1 LAYGRLRLDKHRR
14 DGFGVRGLR
23 VIEPASLDL
32 SAYLRPGD
40 RIVFGQACGEPTT
53 LVEALIAQGA
63 SIGGLSAFIATS
75 FSGLF
80 TPDSA
85 NAFRLSS
92 MGAIG
97 ALRSMTKANALD
109 VIPVH
114 VSQVGPLI
122 TAGVIP
128 CDVAMI
134 QVSPADAAGNH
145 SCGLISDHVRAAVAK
160 ARRVIAEV
168 NAAVPFVPGETV
180 HASEIDMAVQTDR
193 TPVEVAPAKIGEA
206 DLAIARHSAEF
217 IGDGAVI
224 QTGVGAVPDAI
235 LRLLGD
241 RKDLGVH
248 SGMLGDGLIDLVEA
262 GVITNARK
270 EIDAGV
276 SINGALIGTRR
287 LYQWADRNP
296 AVRMCATSYTHEAAV
311 LAQLSKLVTINSALE
326 VDLTGQVNAEGSGA
340 AYMGGTGGQVDFV
353 RAGAR
358 SPGGHA
364 IIALGATAKGG
375 TLSKIVAS
383 LNGPVTTARSEADVI
398 VTEFGAAELK
408 GRSLAQRAKAMV
420 AIAHPDFREEL
431 DRAAHAIAQRG
442 F

>member
-1 LAYGRLRLDKHRR
+1 M
-14 DGFGVRGLR
+14 
-23 VIEPASLDL
+23 IDL
-32 SAYLRPGD
+32 SAYLRRGD
-40 RIVFGQACGEPTT
+40 HIVFGQACGEPTM

-63 SIGGLSAFIATS
+63 AIGDLSAFIATS

-80 TPDSA
+80 VPETAD
-85 NAFRLSS
+85 AFALSS

-97 ALRSMTKANALD
+97 ALRTMTKAGALQI
-109 VIPVH
+109 VPCH

-122 TAGVIP
+122 AAAVIR

-134 QVSPADAAGNH
+134 QVSPADADGNH
-145 SCGLISDHVRAAVAK
+145 SCGLISDYVRAAVDK
-160 ARRVIAEV
+160 ARVVIAEV
-168 NAAVPFVPGETV
+168 NDQVPYTRGETIPASAITVAVPVSRPV
-180 HASEIDMAVQTDR
+180 
-193 TPVEVAPAKIGEA
+193 VEVAPGRVTET
-206 DLAIARHSAEF
+206 DEAIARACAAF
-217 IGDGAVI
+217 IEDGSVI

-248 SGMLGDGLIDLVEA
+248 SGMLGDGLVELVEA

-276 SINGALIGTRR
+276 SINGALIGTKR
-287 LYQWADRNP
+287 LYDWAHRN
-296 AVRMCATSYTHEAAV
+296 AAIRMTPTRYTHDAAV
-311 LAQLSKLVTINSALE
+311 LGRLSRLVTINSALE
-326 VDLTGQVNAEGSGA
+326 VDLTGQVNAEQSGS

-358 SPGGHA
+358 SPGGHS
-364 IIALGATAKGG
+364 IIALSTTAKGG
-375 TLSKIVAS
+375 AVSKIVPMLS
-383 LNGPVTTARSEADVI
+383 GPVTTARSEVDVI
-398 VTEFGAAELK
+398 VTEYGAAQLR
-408 GRSLAQRAKAMV
+408 GQTLAERTRRLI

-431 DRAAHAIAQRG
+431 ERAAKTIQQRG